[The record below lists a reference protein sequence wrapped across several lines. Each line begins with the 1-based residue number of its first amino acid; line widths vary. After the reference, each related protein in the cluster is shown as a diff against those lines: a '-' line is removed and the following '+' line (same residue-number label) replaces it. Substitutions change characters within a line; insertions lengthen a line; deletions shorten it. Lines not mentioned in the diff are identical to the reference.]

1 MRYKV
6 TVIGAGN
13 VGASCARLSAEKEL
27 ADVVLLDVLDGLP
40 QGKAL
45 DMAQALPVAGYDI
58 RLRGSTAWEDT
69 ENSDLIMVTAGLAR
83 KPGMSR
89 DDLLKINAEIVH
101 TTVGKAAL
109 ASPRAILVVV
119 SNPLD
124 AMCHVA
130 LKASAF
136 PPSRVLGMAGV
147 LDTARMRLF
156 IAQALQVSLESVHAL
171 VLGGHGDSM
180 VPLPRLANV
189 AGIPLPELLD
199 SQQIAAISRRT
210 AQGGAE
216 IVSLLKTGSAYYA
229 PAAAA
234 VEMAESILKDKKKI
248 LPCAA
253 WLSGQYGYSSLFL
266 GVPVKLGQDG
276 IEKIYELP
284 LTADEKAA
292 LDKSALAVR
301 KLAGNL
307 AQLGY

>member
-1 MRYKV
+1 MRDKIAV
-6 TVIGAGN
+6 VGAGN
-13 VGASCARLSAEKEL
+13 VGASCARLLAEKEL
-27 ADVVLLDVLDGLP
+27 GDVVLLDVLDGLP

-45 DMAQALPVAGYDI
+45 DMAQALPISGHDI

-69 ENSDLIMVTAGLAR
+69 ENSDLIIVTAGVAR

-101 TTVGKAAL
+101 TAVNKAAL
-109 ASPRAILVVV
+109 ASPRAIIIVV

-130 LKASAF
+130 FKASAF
-136 PPSRVLGMAGV
+136 PSSRVLGMAGI

-156 IAQALQVSLESVHAL
+156 IAQALRVSLESVHAL

-180 VPLPRLANV
+180 APLPRLANV
-189 AGIPLPELLD
+189 GGIPLPELLD
-199 SQQIAAISRRT
+199 SQQIEAISRRT

-234 VEMAESILKDKKKI
+234 VEMAESILKDKKKV
-248 LPCAA
+248 LPCAVR
-253 WLSGQYGYSSLFL
+253 LSGQYGHSNLFL
-266 GVPVKLGQDG
+266 GVPVKLGRDG
-276 IEKIYELP
+276 VEQIYELS

-292 LDKSALAVR
+292 LDKSALAVS
-301 KLAGNL
+301 KLVDDL
-307 AQLGY
+307 AKLGY

>member
-1 MRYKV
+1 MRYKI

-13 VGASCARLSAEKEL
+13 VGASCACLIAEKEL

-45 DMAQALPVAGYDI
+45 DMAQALPHAGRDL
-58 RLRGSTAWEDT
+58 RLQGSTAWEDT
-69 ENSDLIMVTAGLAR
+69 ENSDLIIVTAGIAR

-89 DDLLKINAEIVH
+89 DDLLKINAEIVRN
-101 TTVGKAAL
+101 TVQKAAL
-109 ASPRAILVVV
+109 ASPGAILIVV

-130 LKASAF
+130 FKASSF

-156 IAQALQVSLESVHAL
+156 IAQALNVSVESVHAL
-171 VLGGHGDSM
+171 VLGGHGDTM
-180 VPLPRLANV
+180 VPLPRLTNI

-199 SQQIAAISRRT
+199 SRQIEAISHRT

-216 IVSLLKTGSAYYA
+216 IVSLLKSGSAYYG
-229 PAAAA
+229 PAASV
-234 VEMAESILKDKKKI
+234 VEMAESILKDKKKV

-266 GVPVKLGQDG
+266 GVPVKLGRDG
-276 IEKIYELP
+276 IEQIYELA
-284 LTADEKAA
+284 LTADEQAA
-292 LDKSALAVR
+292 LDKSALAVG
-301 KLAGNL
+301 KLVDDL
-307 AQLGY
+307 TKLGY

>member
-13 VGASCARLSAEKEL
+13 VGASCARLIAEKEL

-45 DMAQALPVAGYDI
+45 DIAQALPVSGYDV
-58 RLRGSTAWEDT
+58 RLQGSVAWEDT
-69 ENSDLIMVTAGLAR
+69 ENSDLIIVTAGMAR

-89 DDLLKINAEIVH
+89 DDLLKINAEIVYSAA
-101 TTVGKAAL
+101 GKAAL
-109 ASPRAILVVV
+109 ASPGAVLIVI

-136 PPSRVLGMAGV
+136 PASRVLGMAGI
-147 LDTARMRLF
+147 LDTSRMRLF

-171 VLGGHGDSM
+171 VLGGHGDSR

-199 SQQIAAISRRT
+199 SRQIDAISRRT

-229 PAAAA
+229 PAASA

-253 WLSGQYGYSSLFL
+253 WLSGQYGYSGLFL
-266 GVPVKLGQDG
+266 GVPVKLGRAGVEQ
-276 IEKIYELP
+276 IYELA
-284 LTADEKAA
+284 LGADEKAA
-292 LDKSALAVR
+292 LDKSALAVQNLMR
-301 KLAGNL
+301 DLAE
-307 AQLGY
+307 LGY